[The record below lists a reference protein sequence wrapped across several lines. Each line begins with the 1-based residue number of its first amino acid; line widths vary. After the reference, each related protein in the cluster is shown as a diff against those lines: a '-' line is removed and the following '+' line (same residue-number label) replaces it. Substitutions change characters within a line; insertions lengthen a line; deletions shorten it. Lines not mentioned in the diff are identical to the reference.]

1 MSHIKER
8 VLPAE
13 APAIVAG
20 ICAAGREIP
29 VDPTIVHRNEVKRLM
44 RSKWL
49 PPLAEAAK
57 LPRPSLLARLAPTV
71 EVTKGGEDD
80 EQEKRK
86 AAVQRKPNVMKK
98 NTFPFSEIREST
110 TTKIHLKNNPSSR
123 YVLAFRD
130 KAHRADERAKA
141 YEEAA
146 CRLALANTNGINW
159 SVIKNISRNP
169 ASSQPIKGL
178 RTSYAPESRPARTAQ
193 SGAMNLTTPR
203 HVLPPL
209 SQALS
214 ATSLFVSE
222 GEENEDKG
230 RSPSANLQLVQ
241 DSAGSLPSLLA
252 RSASFQ
258 DAQNWMQANALWR
271 QKHLPELGNALNE
284 DEYCFGKPE
293 GIDEDV
299 GDQFN
304 IAFKELT
311 KLGSTV
317 RKNQLDIEADK
328 NLFEEDTTA
337 TLPIDSVTSVT
348 TQRPSI
354 TSSHNSTPDP
364 TVAEV
369 WKRKLQ
375 NPAQNHHSAFA
386 AYLDTTRK
394 ELSTTLKSRSHDRLR
409 VCKDDES
416 ALGVLKLAVM
426 DARNCT
432 LVGPTRHSH
441 TPWDHVVPY
450 MWYKDAY
457 PLVKAHLRE
466 RQVAK
471 PSTPQDPKKWMS
483 QTTNSDN
490 VVRHQRISNLT
501 SARTRTNL
509 LFDYI
514 TSARSTV
521 FTPSMMRKCG
531 SKGVLEDRDR
541 KRDSTNVLVN

>member
-1 MSHIKER
+1 MSPVTYSCLFI
-8 VLPAE
+8 VLPTE

-29 VDPTIVHRNEVKRLM
+29 VDPTIVHSNEVKRLM

-57 LPRPSLLARLAPTV
+57 LPRPSILARLAPTV

-80 EQEKRK
+80 GKEKRK
-86 AAVQRKPNVMKK
+86 AGAPRKPNFTKK

-130 KAHRADERAKA
+130 KAHRAEERAKA

-146 CRLALANTNGINW
+146 CRLAMASTNGINW
-159 SVIKNISRNP
+159 NVIKNISRNP

-193 SGAMNLTTPR
+193 SGAVNLTTPR

-214 ATSLFVSE
+214 ATSVFVSE
-222 GEENEDKG
+222 DEENEDKSG
-230 RSPSANLQLVQ
+230 SPSANLQMVK
-241 DSAGSLPSLLA
+241 DSAGSFPSLLA

-271 QKHLPELGNALNE
+271 QKHLPELGNAMNE

-304 IAFKELT
+304 MTFKELT

-328 NLFEEDTTA
+328 NFFDHDTAA

-354 TSSHNSTPDP
+354 TSSNHSTPDP

-375 NPAQNHHSAFA
+375 NPAQKHHSAFA

-394 ELSTTLKSRSHDRLR
+394 ELSTTLKLRSHDRLR

-416 ALGVLKLAVM
+416 ALGVLKLALM
-426 DARNCT
+426 DARSCT
-432 LVGPTRHSH
+432 LVGPTR
-441 TPWDHVVPY
+441 
-450 MWYKDAY
+450 YKDAY

-466 RQVAK
+466 RRVAK
-471 PSTPQDPKKWMS
+471 PSTPQDTKKWMS
-483 QTTNSDN
+483 QSTNSDN

-514 TSARSTV
+514 TSTRSTV

-531 SKGVLEDRDR
+531 SKAVLEDRDR
-541 KRDSTNVLVN
+541 KQDSTNVLVN